1 MRTLRNLAVVL
12 AVVVGLFVLAQ
23 AADEKEV
30 TINGSIKCA
39 KCLLNKADAAGCQD
53 VLVAAD
59 NTEYYLVKNEVAE
72 KYGHACKAGKD
83 AVVTGK
89 VMDKDGK
96 KWIEATKIEEPKKG

>member
-12 AVVVGLFVLAQ
+12 AVVIGLFVLAQ

-39 KCLLNKADAAGCQD
+39 KCAMHKADAKDCQD
-53 VLVAAD
+53 VLVADD

-72 KYGHACKAGKD
+72 KYGHACKGAKA

-89 VMDKDGK
+89 VMEKDGK
-96 KWIEATKIEEPKKG
+96 MWIEASKIEEPKKG